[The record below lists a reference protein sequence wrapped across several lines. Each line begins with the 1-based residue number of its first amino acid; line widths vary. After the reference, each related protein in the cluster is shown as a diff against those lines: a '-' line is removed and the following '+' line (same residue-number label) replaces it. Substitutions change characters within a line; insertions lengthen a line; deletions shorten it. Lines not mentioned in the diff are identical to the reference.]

1 MPCSTWMCEKGH
13 VSFTLF
19 SSTSSSSELNHAN
32 CKQGM
37 QIIYAPKRDN
47 KEHLMNMQ
55 LPHGTTNSH
64 LYSAFNYSPL
74 VAETG
79 KLLSSI
85 FNPAFER
92 FSIDI

>member
-1 MPCSTWMCEKGH
+1 
-13 VSFTLF
+13 
-19 SSTSSSSELNHAN
+19 
-32 CKQGM
+32 
-37 QIIYAPKRDN
+37 
-47 KEHLMNMQ
+47 MNMQ

-64 LYSAFNYSPL
+64 LYSAFNYSPR

-92 FSIDI
+92 FLIDI